1 MLGPVAFTVSF
12 VLCGIFLATVF
23 AELSALNKFAKA
35 NNLPGISNN
44 MFKSSSDA
52 RRLRNA
58 LPAGV
63 LRSRI
68 KWLKAVGF
76 ICWFTVIVL
85 NGFAFFKH

>member
-1 MLGPVAFTVSF
+1 MLGPVAFTVCFILS
-12 VLCGIFLATVF
+12 GIFVATVF

-44 MFKSSSDA
+44 MFKSGSDF

-58 LPAGV
+58 VPVGE

-68 KWLKAVGF
+68 KRLEAVGL
-76 ICWFTVIVL
+76 ICWFAVAVL
-85 NGFAFFKH
+85 NGLAFFKR